1 MNTTMNN
8 LFVGENIKLSAIRA
22 EDVEKMAIWQ
32 EDSEYLRNVDTDA
45 AIPQSLH
52 EIKEYELLKSRKSN
66 GVSFM
71 LRTIQEDIL
80 IGFVA
85 LHSIEWNNRAGLLA
99 IGIGDKDHRGKGYG
113 TEGLRLIL
121 KYAFHELNLHR
132 VGLDVISY
140 NQPAIKAY
148 EKVGFQ
154 MEGCMREAVQ
164 RDGKK
169 FDRII
174 MGILQ
179 NEWMK
184 IQK

>member
-1 MNTTMNN
+1 MNN
-8 LFVGENIKLSAIRA
+8 LFLGENIKLAAIRA
-22 EDVEKMAIWQ
+22 EDIEQMALWQ

-45 AIPQSLH
+45 AVPQSLH
-52 EIKEYELLKSRKSN
+52 EIKDHELLKGRKSN

-99 IGIGDKDHRGKGYG
+99 IGIGDKNYRGKGYG
-113 TEGLRLIL
+113 AEGLRLIL
-121 KYAFHELNLHR
+121 KYAFYELNLHR

-140 NQPAIKAY
+140 NKTAIEVYK
-148 EKVGFQ
+148 KVGFKV
-154 MEGCMREAVQ
+154 EGCMREAVQ
-164 RDGKK
+164 RDGMS

-174 MGILQ
+174 MGILR
-179 NEWMK
+179 NEW
-184 IQK
+184 ITT